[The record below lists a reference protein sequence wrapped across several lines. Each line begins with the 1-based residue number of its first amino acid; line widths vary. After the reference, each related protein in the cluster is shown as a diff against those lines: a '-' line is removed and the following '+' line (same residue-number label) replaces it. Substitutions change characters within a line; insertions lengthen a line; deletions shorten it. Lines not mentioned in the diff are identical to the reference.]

1 MRQLPLA
8 PEMLQLQH
16 YEKGMGY
23 GPFDK
28 DTATTMEGYFKTFKQ
43 HLYGNKSGEHLTD
56 ETISVV
62 CETLSTFP
70 TTLGG
75 GKAPPPRAAYADFA
89 HDDRVKVRDHVL
101 QAVKKYGSS
110 NHPDVVRDIR
120 TKWRFT
126 LDEARAALAEAT
138 SEGQGVD
145 SPQLTA
151 TETASGAYFT
161 HSGAEGTK
169 ASVLEEF
176 QHMWA
181 KGLLC
186 HARSVYFSMHLFTL
200 ESPPIVKCLTY
211 THVASPLRLR
221 S

>member
-70 TTLGG
+70 TTLVKMYRFPTTLGG
-75 GKAPPPRAAYADFA
+75 GKAP
-89 HDDRVKVRDHVL
+89 
-101 QAVKKYGSS
+101 
-110 NHPDVVRDIR
+110 
-120 TKWRFT
+120 
-126 LDEARAALAEAT
+126 ALAEAT

-145 SPQLTA
+145 SPQLTP
-151 TETASGAYFT
+151 TDTASGAYFT

-186 HARSVYFSMHLFTL
+186 HARSVFFSMHLFTL